1 MPGGLLERKLNMAA
15 HKHARIFTF
24 ISDGTLWGR
33 LVRAL
38 RDTARELKGG
48 TAGYLRVAFSLD
60 QVKQWLPIRFFRELA
75 FTLPALFLHPI
86 KSYKLSSQTE
96 PLGANPRRLFRPI
109 LAGLGLIYFGALSY
123 MAYEGYLAPFFG
135 INVVSK
141 EYRQIDATTIVARLK
156 YPGKRNPGPT
166 ARPELT
172 PEQIRER
179 ERKRLEREREE
190 REKEER
196 ERAEREKAEKEA
208 AERAAKEAEKDKE
221 DEKAADSTKFGEIN
235 DAPIKDIVGKVYALY
250 QAGGLDLKG
259 DNLEFSVMAGFTIAK
274 NGSIP
279 KSSIKILKS
288 SGSKIIDEKAI
299 EILWNIGES
308 HALGPISMLSSNS
321 IRLDLTDRVAKLTIT
336 GFAPS
341 ADIAKAKAS
350 ELNFLFFAL
359 KMTNKNNDT
368 GELLSGVK
376 IRSDNNR
383 IDAELTVSRARA
395 GEMMRARFGNN

>member
-1 MPGGLLERKLNMAA
+1 MAA
-15 HKHARIFTF
+15 HGHAPLFTF
-24 ISDGTLWGR
+24 ISDGTLGGR
-33 LVRAL
+33 LARAI
-38 RDTARELKGG
+38 RDTARELEGG
-48 TAGYLRVAFSLD
+48 SAGYLRVAFSLD
-60 QVKQWLPIRFFRELA
+60 RVKQWLPVRFLRELA
-75 FTLPALFLHPI
+75 YTLPAIVLHPI
-86 KSYKLSSQTE
+86 KSFRLSGQTE
-96 PLGANPRRLFRPI
+96 PLGAGPRRLFRPI
-109 LAGLGLIYFGALSY
+109 LAAIGMIYLGALSY
-123 MAYEGYLAPFFG
+123 MAYQGILAPFFG
-135 INVVSK
+135 ISVVSK
-141 EYRQIDATTIVARLK
+141 DYRQIDATTIVARLK
-156 YPGKRNPGPT
+156 YAGKKNPGPV

-196 ERAEREKAEKEA
+196 ERAEREKEEKEA

-221 DEKAADSTKFGEIN
+221 EEKTADSTKFGEIN

-259 DNLEFSVMAGFTIAK
+259 DNLEFSVMAGFSIAK

-341 ADIAKAKAS
+341 ADVAKAKAQ

-359 KMTNKNNDT
+359 KMTNKNTDT

-383 IDAELTVSRARA
+383 VDAELTVSRARA
-395 GEMMRARFGNN
+395 SEMMRARFGNN

>member
-1 MPGGLLERKLNMAA
+1 MAA
-15 HKHARIFTF
+15 NGEAPIFTF
-24 ISDGTLWGR
+24 ISNGTLGGR
-33 LVRAL
+33 LARAI
-38 RDTARELKGG
+38 RDTARELAGG
-48 TAGYLRVAFSLD
+48 PAGYLQVAFSLD
-60 QVKQWLPIRFFRELA
+60 RVKHWLPVRFLRELA
-75 FTLPALFLHPI
+75 YELPRIFLHPI
-86 KSYKLSSQTE
+86 KFFKLAGETE
-96 PLGANPRRLFRPI
+96 PLGASPRRLFRPL
-109 LAGLGLIYFGALSY
+109 LAGIGMIYLGTISY
-123 MAYEGYLAPFFG
+123 MAYQGILAPFFG

-156 YPGKRNPGPT
+156 YPGKKNPSPV

-190 REKEER
+190 REREER
-196 ERAEREKAEKEA
+196 ERAEREKEEKEA
-208 AERAAKEAEKDKE
+208 AERAAKEEEKPAEP
-221 DEKAADSTKFGEIN
+221 AKFGEIN

-259 DNLEFSVMAGFTIAK
+259 ENLEFSVMAGFVIAK
-274 NGSIP
+274 DGSIP

-288 SGSKIIDEKAI
+288 SGSKVIDEKAI

-321 IRLDLTDRVAKLTIT
+321 IRLDLTDRIAKLTIT

-341 ADIAKAKAS
+341 ADVAKAKAQ

-359 KMTNKNNDT
+359 RMTQKNTDT
-368 GELLSGVK
+368 AELL
-376 IRSDNNR
+376 
-383 IDAELTVSRARA
+383 
-395 GEMMRARFGNN
+395 

>member
-1 MPGGLLERKLNMAA
+1 MAA
-15 HKHARIFTF
+15 HGNAPLFTF
-24 ISDGTLWGR
+24 ISGGTLWGR
-33 LVRAL
+33 LMRAL

-48 TAGYLRVAFSLD
+48 PAGYLRSAFSLD
-60 QVKQWLPIRFFRELA
+60 RAGHWLPVRFLRELA
-75 FTLPALFLHPI
+75 YTLPAIFLHPI
-86 KSYKLSSQTE
+86 KFFKLSGQTE
-96 PLGANPRRLFRPI
+96 PLGAGPRRLFRPI
-109 LAGLGLIYFGALSY
+109 LAGIGLIYFGALAY
-123 MAYEGYLAPFFG
+123 MAYQGLLAPFFG

-156 YPGKRNPGPT
+156 YPGKKNPGPE

-190 REKEER
+190 REREER

-208 AERAAKEAEKDKE
+208 AERAAKEAEKEKEE
-221 DEKAADSTKFGEIN
+221 DEKAGDSTKFGEIN

-259 DNLEFSVMAGFTIAK
+259 ENLEFSVMAGFTIAK

-321 IRLDLTDRVAKLTIT
+321 IRLDLTERVAKLTIT

-341 ADIAKAKAS
+341 VDVAKAKAQ

-359 KMTNKNNDT
+359 KMTQKNTDT
-368 GELLSGVK
+368 AELLSGVK

-395 GEMMRARFGNN
+395 SEMMRARFGNN